1 MKKWIASLTA
11 AIIAIAA
18 TVSVSAANV
27 ARVRFFGDSDV
38 GKYYMKLSTKWEN
51 QDYAAIFQD
60 QDAYLIDFKG
70 APKLSAT
77 SRADLEIYY
86 PFTNEDGEATVDP
99 QEVSIYQVVD
109 GELYN
114 VTSQFEFKENQD
126 GDAVFATRTR
136 FLSTYILC
144 EKPVESLDQNGVSP
158 LAFDDG
164 YSYGYEDN
172 SALTKKTKTQ
182 DGATGVSL
190 PSYQE
195 K

>member
-1 MKKWIASLTA
+1 
-11 AIIAIAA
+11 
-18 TVSVSAANV
+18 
-27 ARVRFFGDSDV
+27 
-38 GKYYMKLSTKWEN
+38 MKLSTKWEN
-51 QDYAAIFQD
+51 QDYAALFRD

-70 APKLSAT
+70 APSLSAT

-86 PFTNEDGEATVDP
+86 PFTNGDGEATVDP
-99 QEVSIYQVVD
+99 EEVNIYQVVD

-114 VTSQFEFKENQD
+114 VTSQFEFKENKD

-144 EKPVESLDQNGVSP
+144 EKPVEALDQNGTSP
-158 LAFDDG
+158 LAWDDG
-164 YSYGYEDN
+164 YDYEDS
-172 SALTKKTKTQ
+172 SALTKKAKTQ
-182 DGATGVSL
+182 DGSTGISL

>member
-18 TVSVSAANV
+18 TVSVSASNV

-51 QDYAAIFQD
+51 QDYAALFRD

-70 APKLSAT
+70 APSLSAT

-86 PFTNEDGEATVDP
+86 PFTNGDGEATVDP
-99 QEVSIYQVVD
+99 EEVNIY
-109 GELYN
+109 
-114 VTSQFEFKENQD
+114 QFEFKENKD

-144 EKPVESLDQNGVSP
+144 EKPVEALDQNGTSP
-158 LAFDDG
+158 LAWDDG
-164 YSYGYEDN
+164 YDYEDS
-172 SALTKKTKTQ
+172 SALTKKAKTQ
-182 DGATGVSL
+182 DGSTGISL